1 MIVGFNFSKINVERK
16 GKIKGQIRVKNNV
29 DIMDVRGETLPL
41 KDKKKVASVSFM
53 FGVSYEPGIGE
64 ILINGN
70 VLYLDK
76 EKVIDETLRLWKE
89 EKKLLKEAS
98 VEVLNVVM
106 VRCNV
111 KALELSDELGLPPH
125 MQMPKVNFEKAKV
138 SDYIG

>member
-29 DIMDVRGETLPL
+29 DIMDVRGETLLL

-111 KALELSDELGLPPH
+111 KALELSEELGLPPH
-125 MQMPKVNFEKAKV
+125 MQMPKVNFERTKV